1 MCPPMKSD
9 SLDFECTFE
18 DKYISCLTPVP
29 GTILNQTCKVTHRL
43 LSGHEQVPI
52 QLLCLENATWSNDDL
67 YTCIPSNFSFY
78 YYYFF

>member
-29 GTILNQTCKVTHRL
+29 GTILYQKCKATHRL
-43 LSGHEQVPI
+43 LSGEEQVSI
-52 QLLCLENATWSNDDL
+52 QLLCLENATWSDDHL
-67 YTCIPSNFSFY
+67 YTCIPSI
-78 YYYFF
+78 